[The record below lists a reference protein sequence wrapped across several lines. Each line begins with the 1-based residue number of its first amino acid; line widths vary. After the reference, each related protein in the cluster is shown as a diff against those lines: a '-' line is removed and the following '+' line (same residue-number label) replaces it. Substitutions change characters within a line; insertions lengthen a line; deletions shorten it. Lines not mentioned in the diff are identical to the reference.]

1 MPRKSRIDRLDPE
14 LRKLL
19 DKLLQDPAVSQLEAT
34 REVNVYLK
42 AEGEDPLSKSSVN
55 RYSQRVEKVGQKMK
69 ESREMAGVLI
79 NSLGAAP
86 QGETGKLLNE
96 MLRGLVFDVLLV
108 QQSGDKDVSPKA
120 LSALAR
126 TLQRLEAAATVNVKR
141 DAEISRQAREA
152 AAKDAGDEAR
162 KQGLSSE
169 KAQQIIDRV
178 LAGNV

>member
-1 MPRKSRIDRLDPE
+1 MPRKSRIDMLDPK

-19 DKLLQDPAVSQLEAT
+19 DKLLQDPAVTQLDAT
-34 REVNVYLK
+34 AEVNEYLL
-42 AEGEDPLSKSSVN
+42 AEGEEPLSKSSVN

-96 MLRGLVFDVLLV
+96 MLRGLVFDVLMA
-108 QQSGDKDVSPKA
+108 QQESDKPVSAKA
-120 LSALAR
+120 LSGLAL

-141 DAEISRQAREA
+141 DAEIRKQARED
-152 AAKDAGDEAR
+152 AAKEAGDEAR
-162 KQGLSSE
+162 KQGLSAE